1 MDARLA
7 DSLAPYR
14 LIEDVSE
21 RKLRKRFRK
30 DAVKGNNE
38 ENMKTYPVSS
48 LYREKRLLK

>member
-38 ENMKTYPVSS
+38 ENMKTYPVSTS
-48 LYREKRLLK
+48 IRRNVYVK